1 MSKTIPFNPIKTEP
15 LPAADKW
22 VGGTEAGREKPEAQG
37 PTRRLTVNIPEELH
51 RRIKVKCAADG
62 RQITDVINELL
73 LREYPAE

>member
-22 VGGTEAGREKPEAQG
+22 VGGAEAVRDKSEVQG
-37 PTRRLTVNIPEELH
+37 PSRRLTVNIPEDLH
-51 RRIKVKCAADG
+51 RRIKVKCAAEG